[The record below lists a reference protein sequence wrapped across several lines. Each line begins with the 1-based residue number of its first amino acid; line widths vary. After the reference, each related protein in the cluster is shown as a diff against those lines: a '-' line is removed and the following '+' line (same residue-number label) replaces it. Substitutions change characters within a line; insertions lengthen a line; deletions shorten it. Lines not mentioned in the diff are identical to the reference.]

1 MGRLLARLG
10 LVREGRIDPRPAIL
24 LSVGLTWLPLL
35 VLSLLEGVAWGG
47 GLEVPL
53 LKDFLPY
60 GQFLLAVPALVLAEV
75 IIGKRL
81 DLAAAELRRSD
92 VLAPEATPALDRL
105 LHRAA
110 TRWRGRAVHIVILV
124 LTGTGV
130 VASVLEVSEWLTG
143 GWQYAGDQVT
153 LPGWWYLLVSL
164 PVLRFLEL
172 RWLWRLLVWAGVL
185 WRTAHLRIQ
194 PRPAHPDRAGGLAFL
209 GGTQAVFGWLVFA
222 FGVQLSCLIAD
233 QVYFEGSNLM
243 TFRAYVLAFVGIVV
257 VGLLLPLLV
266 FVPKLARARYENL
279 LFLSGRGYDGA
290 GSVDRLLR
298 SPSDGAL
305 PSAAISGLT
314 DYGVLFENARL
325 MKPVPLEWRHV
336 GALVLAA
343 ALPFLPLIFLVMP
356 AQEVLQA
363 ITRLLI

>member
-290 GSVDRLLR
+290 GSVERSLR
-298 SPSDGAL
+298 SSADGEL
-305 PSAAISGLT
+305 PSTEISGLS
-314 DYGVLFENARL
+314 DYGALFENARL

-343 ALPFLPLIFLVMP
+343 ALPFLPLVFLVMP

>member
-1 MGRLLARLG
+1 MGRLR
-10 LVREGRIDPRPAIL
+10 LVRDGWIDPRVAVFW
-24 LSVGLTWLPLL
+24 SVGLAWLPLL
-35 VLSLLEGVAWGG
+35 VLSLVEGVAWGG
-47 GLEVPL
+47 DLEVPF

-60 GQFLLAVPALVLAEV
+60 GQFLLAVPALVISEV
-75 IIGKRL
+75 IIGRRL
-81 DLAAAELRRSD
+81 SFAAAELRRSD
-92 VLAPEATPALDRL
+92 VLSPEDSPALDTVLR
-105 LHRAA
+105 RAA
-110 TRWRGRAVHIVILV
+110 HGWRGRTAHMVILV
-124 LTGTGV
+124 LTLAATATS
-130 VASVLEVSEWLTG
+130 VAGARDWLTG
-143 GWQYAGDQVT
+143 EWQFAEDGVT
-153 LPGWWYLLVSL
+153 LPGWWYLLISW
-164 PVLRFLEL
+164 PVLRFLAL
-172 RWLWRLLVWAGVL
+172 RWLWRLMVWAWVL
-185 WRTAHLRIQ
+185 WRTAHLELQ
-194 PRPAHPDRAGGLAFL
+194 PRPTHPDRAGGLAFL
-209 GGTQAVFGWLVFA
+209 GGTQAAFGCLVFA
-222 FGVQLSCLIAD
+222 VGVQLSCLIAD
-233 QVYFEGSNLM
+233 QVYYAGSDLM

-343 ALPFLPLIFLVMP
+343 ALPFLPLVFLVMP